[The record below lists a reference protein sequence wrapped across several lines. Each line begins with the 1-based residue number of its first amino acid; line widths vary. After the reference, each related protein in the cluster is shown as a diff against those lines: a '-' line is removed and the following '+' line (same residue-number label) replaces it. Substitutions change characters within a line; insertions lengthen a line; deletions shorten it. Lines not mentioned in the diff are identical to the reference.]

1 MENRVIGMVLVA
13 TQTTGT
19 TLVFGSWEGFFHII
33 DLLFLDM
40 VFNVVD
46 KAKCVCKDAPV
57 CKPEFDRSGGV
68 LV

>member
-1 MENRVIGMVLVA
+1 MIIGYFSDLSHLSVMENRVIGMVLVA

-46 KAKCVCKDAPV
+46 ICHTDH
-57 CKPEFDRSGGV
+57 
-68 LV
+68 

>member
-46 KAKCVCKDAPV
+46 ICHTDH
-57 CKPEFDRSGGV
+57 
-68 LV
+68 